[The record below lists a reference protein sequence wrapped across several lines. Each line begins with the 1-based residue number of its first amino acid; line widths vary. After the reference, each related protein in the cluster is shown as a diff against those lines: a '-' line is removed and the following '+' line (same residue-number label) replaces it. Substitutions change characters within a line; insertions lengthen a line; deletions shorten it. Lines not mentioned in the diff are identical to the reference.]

1 MTNQKYQNLQR
12 HNMSLTYESDEQK
25 WAIIKMAIEQNMP
38 ANKIFGFEI
47 LEIKEG
53 YAKIHVPF
61 KEEFIGDFI
70 HGLWHG
76 GIIASIADSAAGI
89 AASTVLTDARDKL
102 NTIDLRIDYLSG
114 AIKEDLFAEAE
125 LLKVGKRIIKADVK
139 LYQESKGTV
148 AIARGAFSLLKF
160 EE

>member
-1 MTNQKYQNLQR
+1 MAG
-12 HNMSLTYESDEQK
+12 LTYDSDQQK
-25 WAIIKMAIEQNMP
+25 WDIIRMAIEQHMP
-38 ANKIFGFEI
+38 ANRIFGFKI
-47 LEIKEG
+47 LDLKEG
-53 YAKIHVPF
+53 FAKIHVPF
-61 KEEFIGDFI
+61 KEDFIGDFLQ
-70 HGLWHG
+70 GLWHG
-76 GIIASIADSAAGI
+76 GIIASVADSAAGI

-114 AIKEDLFAEAE
+114 AIKEDIYAEAE
-125 LLKVGKRIIKADVK
+125 LLKVGKRIIKVDVK

>member
-1 MTNQKYQNLQR
+1 
-12 HNMSLTYESDEQK
+12 MSLIYESDEQK
-25 WAIIKMAIEQNMP
+25 WAIIKLAIEQEMP

-47 LEIKEG
+47 LEIKNG
-53 YAKIHVPF
+53 YARIHVPF
-61 KEEFIGDFI
+61 REEFVGDFLN
-70 HGLWHG
+70 GLWHG

-114 AIKEDLFAEAE
+114 AIKEDLYAEAE

-139 LYQESKGTV
+139 LYQKSKGTV

-160 EE
+160 ED

>member
-1 MTNQKYQNLQR
+1 MAG
-12 HNMSLTYESDEQK
+12 LTYDSDQQK
-25 WAIIKMAIEQNMP
+25 WDIIRLAIEQHMP
-38 ANKIFGFEI
+38 ANRIFGFKI
-47 LEIKEG
+47 VDLKEG
-53 YAKIHVPF
+53 FAKIHVPF
-61 KEEFIGDFI
+61 KEDFI
-70 HGLWHG
+70 SDFLQGLWHG
-76 GIIASIADSAAGI
+76 GIIASVADSAAGI

-114 AIKEDLFAEAE
+114 AIKEDIYAEAE
-125 LLKVGKRIIKADVK
+125 LLKVGKRIIKVDVK

>member
-1 MTNQKYQNLQR
+1 MAG
-12 HNMSLTYESDEQK
+12 LTYDSDQQK
-25 WAIIKMAIEQNMP
+25 WDIIRMAIEHNMP
-38 ANKIFGFEI
+38 ANRIFGFKIVE
-47 LEIKEG
+47 LKEG
-53 YAKIHVPF
+53 FAKIHVPF
-61 KEEFIGDFI
+61 REDFIGDFLQ
-70 HGLWHG
+70 GLWHG
-76 GIIASIADSAAGI
+76 GIIASVADSAAGI

-114 AIKEDLFAEAE
+114 AIKEDIYAEAE

-139 LYQESKGTV
+139 LYQKSKGTV

>member
-1 MTNQKYQNLQR
+1 
-12 HNMSLTYESDEQK
+12 MSLTYENEQQK
-25 WAIIKMAIEQNMP
+25 WDIIKMAIEKHMP
-38 ANKIFGFEI
+38 ANRIFGFEI
-47 LEIKEG
+47 VELKEG

-61 KEEFIGDFI
+61 KEDFIGDFI
-70 HGLWHG
+70 QGLWHG

-89 AASTVLTDARDKL
+89 AASTILTDARDKL
-102 NTIDLRIDYLSG
+102 NTIDLRIDYLNG
-114 AIKEDLFAEAE
+114 AIKEDLYAEAE

-139 LYQESKGTV
+139 LYQASKGTV

>member
-1 MTNQKYQNLQR
+1 
-12 HNMSLTYESDEQK
+12 MSLTYESDEQK
-25 WAIIKMAIEQNMP
+25 WAIIKMAVEQNMP
-38 ANKIFGFEI
+38 ANKIFG
-47 LEIKEG
+47 LEIQEIREG
-53 YAKIHVPF
+53 YAKVHVPF
-61 KEEFIGDFI
+61 KEEFVGDFLN
-70 HGLWHG
+70 GLWHG

-89 AASTVLTDARDKL
+89 AASTIMTDARDKL

-114 AIKEDLFAEAE
+114 AIKENLYAEAE

-139 LYQESKGTV
+139 LYQKSKGTV